1 MVERGSSDVCQLANG
16 PVTTYAS
23 RLRDELEAS
32 VAELTAKHPTG
43 DGGSGDPVTEQ
54 TTDDAGP
61 DIFELA
67 RQQAFASLKVDQDFW
82 RQFNGDGIPW
92 FVVIRKLE
100 QYLPPTLH
108 NRNEVA
114 ANLVVEA
121 MKHVVGTQKQAWD
134 AELRDTQGGKRIRKI
149 FKI

>member
-1 MVERGSSDVCQLANG
+1 
-16 PVTTYAS
+16 
-23 RLRDELEAS
+23 

-43 DGGSGDPVTEQ
+43 DGGGDDPVTEQ

-67 RQQAFASLKVDQDFW
+67 RQQAFSSLKADQDFW

-100 QYLPPTLH
+100 QYLPTTLH

-149 FKI
+149 LKI